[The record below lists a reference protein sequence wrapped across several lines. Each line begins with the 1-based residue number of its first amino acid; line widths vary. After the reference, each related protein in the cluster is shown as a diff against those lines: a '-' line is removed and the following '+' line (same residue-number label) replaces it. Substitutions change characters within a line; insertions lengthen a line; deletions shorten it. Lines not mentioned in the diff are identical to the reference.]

1 MSKVFKHQMNY
12 PIFFN
17 TRNSLT
23 LFSLRENFKF
33 ISKLYSKKNLPKV
46 LMFTGNKGSGK
57 STLINHFLYSIFD
70 IDNYDQERFSISE
83 NSSFLKQFQNN
94 IFSNIIYI
102 NGADYKSVKIEDV
115 RNLKKQILQS
125 TISKKDRFII
135 FDDIELF
142 NQNSL
147 NALLKIIEE
156 PAQKNFFFLI
166 NNKGKP
172 LIETIKS
179 RTLEVKIILNEKQR
193 LEIINQLVN
202 SHKLDLILDPKSSQ
216 LSPGNF
222 IKFNFICKEYDIVPT
237 NNFEE
242 NLSLLLN
249 LYKKTKDILIIN
261 LLFYLTDQYLKYIKD
276 KNLLKNDKIFEIKN
290 YIFDNLNNFIFYNTN
305 QKSLINA
312 IKEKLIHE

>member
-1 MSKVFKHQMNY
+1 MIYPVFFDSKS
-12 PIFFN
+12 
-17 TRNSLT
+17 SLS
-23 LFSLRENFKF
+23 LFDLKDNFQF
-33 ISKLYSKKNLPKV
+33 LSELYTNKNLPKV

-70 IDNYDQERFSISE
+70 VDNYDKKTFSISK
-83 NSSFLKQFQNN
+83 NSIVLKQFQKN

-102 NGADYKSVKIEDV
+102 NGTDYKSVKIDDI

-125 TISKKDRFII
+125 TISKNDRFII

-142 NQNSL
+142 NQSSL

-156 PAQKNFFFLI
+156 PSQKNYFILI
-166 NNKGKP
+166 NKKEKP

-202 SHKLDLILDPKSSQ
+202 LHKLDLILDPKFCQ
-216 LSPGNF
+216 LSPGNYV
-222 IKFNFICKEYDIVPT
+222 KFNFICKEYDILPT

-276 KNLLKNDKIFEIKN
+276 ENLFNNDKIFEIKN
-290 YIFDNLNNFIFYNTN
+290 YIFDNLNNFIFYNIN
-305 QKSLINA
+305 QNSLIKA
-312 IKEKLIHE
+312 INEKLSHE

>member
-1 MSKVFKHQMNY
+1 MSKVFKDQMNY
-12 PIFFN
+12 PVFFD
-17 TRNSLT
+17 TKNSLT
-23 LFSLRENFKF
+23 LFSLREDFKF
-33 ISKLYSKKNLPKV
+33 LSQLYLKKNLPKV

-70 IDNYDQERFSISE
+70 VDNYDQKRFSISE

-102 NGADYKSVKIEDV
+102 NGADYKSVKIDDI
-115 RNLKKQILQS
+115 RILKKQILQS

-156 PAQKNFFFLI
+156 PSQKNYFFLI

-179 RTLEVKIILNEKQR
+179 RTLEVKIFLNEKQR
-193 LEIINQLVN
+193 LEIINQLLN
-202 SHKLDLILDPKSSQ
+202 LHKLDLILNPKSSQ

-222 IKFNFICKEYDIVPT
+222 VKFNFICKEYNILPT

-261 LLFYLTDQYLKYIKD
+261 LLFYLADQYLKYIKD

-290 YIFDNLNNFIFYNTN
+290 YIFDNLNNFIFYNIN
-305 QKSLINA
+305 QDSLINA
-312 IKEKLIHE
+312 INEKLSHE